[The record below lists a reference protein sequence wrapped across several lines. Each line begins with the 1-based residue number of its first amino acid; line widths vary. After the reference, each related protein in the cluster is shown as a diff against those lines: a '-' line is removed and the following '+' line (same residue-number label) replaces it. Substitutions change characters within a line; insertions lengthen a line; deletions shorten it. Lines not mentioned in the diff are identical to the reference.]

1 MSERQSVE
9 IPCYEILAQL
19 ARDDPAAY
27 EKWRREVIEHFIE
40 STPAH
45 LQRRLRGIQ
54 FRVECLRRGS
64 RSALGATVKIYSLM
78 WNSFIVLNDE
88 WQELVQGSASSAD
101 GRKSLPSRRSGC
113 EKTAQ
118 VIEFRKKPS
127 PVEERARQS

>member
-27 EKWRREVIEHFIE
+27 EKWRCEVIEHFIE
-40 STPAH
+40 STPVH

-54 FRVECLRRGS
+54 FRVECIRRGS

-88 WQELVQGSASSAD
+88 WQALVQSSAD
-101 GRKSLPSRRSGC
+101 GGESLPSRRAGC
-113 EKTAQ
+113 GKTAQ
-118 VIEFRKKPS
+118 VIAFQKPLS
-127 PVEERARQS
+127 SVQGRACQP

>member
-9 IPCYEILAQL
+9 IPCHEILAQL

-27 EKWRREVIEHFIE
+27 ETWRREVIERAIE
-40 STPAH
+40 NAPPH
-45 LQRRLRGIQ
+45 LQPRLRGIQ
-54 FRVECLRRGS
+54 FRVECIRRGS

-88 WQELVQGSASSAD
+88 WQGLVQGSTSSTD
-101 GRKSLPSRRSGC
+101 GWKTLPSRRPGC

-118 VIEFRKKPS
+118 VIEFRKPPS
-127 PVEERARQS
+127 PVEGRTRQP

>member
-88 WQELVQGSASSAD
+88 WQALVQCGTSSAD
-101 GRKSLPSRRSGC
+101 GWKSLPSRRAGC
-113 EKTAQ
+113 GKTAQ
-118 VIEFRKKPS
+118 VIAFQKPPS
-127 PVEERARQS
+127 SVQGRACQP